1 MVEAHYRVR
10 VEGDH
15 IKKLASAKPI
25 QAVAELIWNAVDAD
39 ATRIDV
45 EIESDDIA
53 MRSITVRDNGHGIPH
68 SDVEA
73 VFGKLGG
80 SWKAHGNRS
89 KIKGR
94 ILHGKEGKGRF
105 KALALGRVA
114 DWAVRYREG
123 DQLLG
128 YKITVLRDDL
138 VDVRVT
144 EPVKVDLVLGT
155 GVEVQI
161 SELDRTYRSLES
173 QYAVQSL
180 SEIFALYLTDYTDVG
195 VFVEGERLDPSK
207 LIASREKF
215 ELSPIEEDGKQ
226 YAAEVEVIQW
236 TSASERWFFLCGP
249 EGFPFHRLTP
259 KFHTP
264 GFQFSA
270 YLKSGFIG
278 ALQEQGL
285 LDLAEMNAPLQA
297 AYDEA
302 SERIKAYF
310 RAKEVEAAQSEIDQ
324 WKAEEIYPYRAEPQT
339 TVERAER
346 QVFDIVALNVNK
358 HLQDFAEQSKR
369 TKAFQLR
376 MLRQAIERGPDE
388 LQHIL
393 TEVLDLPEKTQKE
406 LSKLLEEADL
416 ANVISASKLVAD
428 RLKFVHGL
436 ETLLFDPDSKKLLKE
451 RSQLHRMIAENNTWI
466 FGEEF
471 NLTVDDQ
478 SLTEVLRKHRKLIG
492 EDTVIDQPVKRID
505 GKTGIVDLMLSRSV
519 PQNHADERE
528 HLVVEL
534 KRPSVKV
541 GADEI
546 TQVKK
551 YAFTVADD
559 ERFRHLSTR
568 WSFWVLSNDLDAYA
582 RVETRQKGKPRG
594 QIFQSED
601 GKIEVW
607 VKTWAEVVAECKSR
621 MKFIQEHLQAN
632 VDKDSS
638 LKYLKKTYEKYLSGT
653 VAETDPE
660 ELDEMESE
668 AQQQQEAARG

>member
-1 MVEAHYRVR
+1 MSDAHYRVR

-15 IKKLASAKPI
+15 LKKIASARPS
-25 QAVAELIWNAVDAD
+25 QAVAELIWNAADAD
-39 ATRIDV
+39 ATRIDI
-45 EIESDDIA
+45 EIETDDIA
-53 MRSITVRDNGHGIPH
+53 MRSVTVRDNGHGIPF
-68 SDVEA
+68 SEVEA

-114 DWAVRYREG
+114 DWTVRYREG
-123 DQLLG
+123 EKLLG

-144 EPVKVDLVLGT
+144 KPKEVDLALGT
-155 GVEVQI
+155 GVEVRVT
-161 SELDRTYRSLES
+161 ELDRNYRSLDP
-173 QYAVQSL
+173 QYAAQAL

-195 VFVEGERLDPSK
+195 IYVEGERLDPSK
-207 LIASREKF
+207 LIAGRKVIH
-215 ELSPIEEDGKQ
+215 LAPIVDESKE
-226 YAAEVEVIQW
+226 YPAEVEVIEW
-236 TSASERWFFLCGP
+236 TSAAERWIFLCGP
-249 EGFPFHRLTP
+249 EGFPFHRVTP

-270 YLKSGFIG
+270 YLKSPYVS
-278 ALQEQGL
+278 ALQEQGI
-285 LDLAEMNAPLQA
+285 LDLAEMSAPLQA

-302 SERIKAYF
+302 SARIKEYF
-310 RAKEVEAAQSEIDQ
+310 RTKEIAAAQSEIEQ
-324 WKAEEIYPYRAEPQT
+324 WKAEEIYPYRTEPAT
-339 TVERAER
+339 TVEKAER

-358 HLQDFAEQSKR
+358 HLQDFAGQSKR

-393 TEVLDLPEKTQKE
+393 TEVLDLPERTQKE

-436 ETLLFDPDSKKLLKE
+436 EAVLFESDSKKLLKE
-451 RSQLHRMIAENNTWI
+451 RSQLHRIIAENNTWI

-471 NLTVDDQ
+471 SLTVDDQ
-478 SLTEVLRKHRKLIG
+478 SLSEVLRKHRSLIG
-492 EDTVIDQPVKRID
+492 DATIIDQPVKLID
-505 GKTGIVDLMLSRSV
+505 GRVGIVDLMLSRSV

-534 KRPSVKV
+534 KRPSVKI
-541 GADEI
+541 GAEEI
-546 TQVKK
+546 TQIQK
-551 YAFTVADD
+551 YAFTVAND
-559 ERFRHLSTR
+559 ERFRHLNTR

-582 RVETRQKGKPRG
+582 THQTRQMGKAKGLVY
-594 QIFQSED
+594 QSDD
-601 GKIEVW
+601 GRIEVW
-607 VKTWAEVVAECKSR
+607 VKTWAEVIAACKSR
-621 MKFIQEHLQAN
+621 LRFVQEHLQAN
-632 VDKDSS
+632 VDRESS
-638 LKYLKKTYEKYLSGT
+638 LKYLKRTYAKYLAGISETPEGERT
-653 VAETDPE
+653 ASEVEEGVA
-660 ELDEMESE
+660 
-668 AQQQQEAARG
+668 Q

>member
-1 MVEAHYRVR
+1 MAYR
-10 VEGDH
+10 
-15 IKKLASAKPI
+15 
-25 QAVAELIWNAVDAD
+25 
-39 ATRIDV
+39 
-45 EIESDDIA
+45 
-53 MRSITVRDNGHGIPH
+53 
-68 SDVEA
+68 
-73 VFGKLGG
+73 
-80 SWKAHGNRS
+80 
-89 KIKGR
+89 
-94 ILHGKEGKGRF
+94 
-105 KALALGRVA
+105 
-114 DWAVRYREG
+114 
-123 DQLLG
+123 
-128 YKITVLRDDL
+128 
-138 VDVRVT
+138 
-144 EPVKVDLVLGT
+144 
-155 GVEVQI
+155 
-161 SELDRTYRSLES
+161 
-173 QYAVQSL
+173 
-180 SEIFALYLTDYTDVG
+180 
-195 VFVEGERLDPSK
+195 PSK
-207 LIASREKF
+207 
-215 ELSPIEEDGKQ
+215 
-226 YAAEVEVIQW
+226 
-236 TSASERWFFLCGP
+236 
-249 EGFPFHRLTP
+249 
-259 KFHTP
+259 
-264 GFQFSA
+264 
-270 YLKSGFIG
+270 
-278 ALQEQGL
+278 
-285 LDLAEMNAPLQA
+285 
-297 AYDEA
+297 
-302 SERIKAYF
+302 
-310 RAKEVEAAQSEIDQ
+310 
-324 WKAEEIYPYRAEPQT
+324 
-339 TVERAER
+339 
-346 QVFDIVALNVNK
+346 
-358 HLQDFAEQSKR
+358 
-369 TKAFQLR
+369 
-376 MLRQAIERGPDE
+376 
-388 LQHIL
+388 
-393 TEVLDLPEKTQKE
+393 
-406 LSKLLEEADL
+406 
-416 ANVISASKLVAD
+416 VISASKLVAD

-478 SLTEVLRKHRKLIG
+478 SLTEVLRKHRKLIC

-653 VAETDPE
+653 IAETEPE
-660 ELDEMESE
+660 ELDEMEGDD
-668 AQQQQEAARG
+668 QQQEAARG